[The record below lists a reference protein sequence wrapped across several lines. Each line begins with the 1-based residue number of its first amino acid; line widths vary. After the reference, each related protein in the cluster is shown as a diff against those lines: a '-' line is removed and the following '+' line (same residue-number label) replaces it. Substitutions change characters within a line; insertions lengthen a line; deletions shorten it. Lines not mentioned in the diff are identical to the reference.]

1 MPNFKRTLGMRREY
15 AQAADGDAACA
26 SCASALLKASSLSF
40 RMILV
45 IVGVRRCQ
53 ISGVKSLK
61 SNKAQS
67 VRTYLYLACT
77 HFAYGNM
84 H

>member
-45 IVGVRRCQ
+45 IVGGCQKVSDIRCQ
-53 ISGVKSLK
+53 KLEI
-61 SNKAQS
+61 Q
-67 VRTYLYLACT
+67 
-77 HFAYGNM
+77 
-84 H
+84 